1 MLQNK
6 RVSIGRLGTAVCY
19 NEIMRRERQTTAVT
33 AFWELTNLRKIVTDR
48 RLSQSSNAHLPI
60 EVAFPIVTEW
70 PAKRS
75 LGSSEMR
82 NHRPIQ
88 FDSGD
93 GTIVN
98 VLLVDVEGFCSKK
111 ARAVVHIM
119 GIYNKRV
126 WVFVRAGADE
136 RRSRK
141 GIVLIKIAMKII
153 FRILYMRIGWRKR
166 HGHSQTGYPVFS

>member
-19 NEIMRRERQTTAVT
+19 NEIMRRERQTRSIWFLRIDKPTQNRDRPQAVAVFKRPFADRGGFSYRDGVT
-33 AFWELTNLRKIVTDR
+33 GKEELGLIRNEEPSPDTIRFR
-48 RLSQSSNAHLPI
+48 RWHYSKCS
-60 EVAFPIVTEW
+60 VGGC
-70 PAKRS
+70 R
-75 LGSSEMR
+75 R
-82 NHRPIQ
+82 
-88 FDSGD
+88 
-93 GTIVN
+93 
-98 VLLVDVEGFCSKK
+98 VLLKN